1 MEYGYLWLTLSLFLF
16 LMTTG
21 AAFVLAAVA
30 FPLVKQADDERF
42 QTTFRSFRWRKT
54 LSYGL
59 LSVTSVVLVVLLYF
73 KPMYGL
79 EEWTFYWM
87 VPIAGCLAMLSV
99 ASVVVA
105 RQLKVDGPSTT
116 RINVF
121 SVLQWMIALTWF
133 VGSCVLVWTLV
144 AVVGLV

>member
-16 LMTTG
+16 LMTSG

-42 QTTFRSFRWRKT
+42 QTSFRSFRWRKT

-73 KPMYGL
+73 NPMYGL
-79 EEWTFYWM
+79 KEWTFCWM
-87 VPIAGCLAMLSV
+87 LPIAGCLTTLSV

-105 RQLKVDGPSTT
+105 GQLMVDGPSKT
-116 RINVF
+116 RVNVF
-121 SVLQWMIALTWF
+121 GVLQWMTALTWF
-133 VGSCVLVWTLV
+133 AGSCVLVWTLV